1 MGMLAAV
8 RAGVAEVYTAGD
20 GGAVVSVGVCG
31 VTAFAGSAEEF
42 WVLDGVPKDGAQ
54 VVGWRCHGDGA
65 AGEVVAHVQMEGDE
79 VEAVDVLP
87 LVKGAQQG
95 GCVFGVK

>member
-1 MGMLAAV
+1 MGMLATAG
-8 RAGVAEVYTAGD
+8 AGVAEVYAGAD

-79 VEAVDVLP
+79 VKAVDVLP
-87 LVKGAQQG
+87 LVEGAQQS
-95 GCVFGVK
+95 GCVFEVK

>member
-79 VEAVDVLP
+79 VEAIDVLP
-87 LVKGAQQG
+87 LVIISQQSG
-95 GCVFGVK
+95 